1 MLDLRAVLLRLFPI
15 ASSAPAD
22 EQHKHFT
29 RLLCGAF
36 TARHANLAA
45 KALGFP
51 SADDGRLTLQRIR
64 LTCLDGVAQVFRSL
78 KQAVAP

>member
-1 MLDLRAVLLRLFPI
+1 MQLRLLPT
-15 ASSAPAD
+15 ASTPAD

-36 TARHANLAA
+36 TTRHANLAA

-64 LTCLDGVAQVFRSL
+64 LVCLDRVAPVFRWL
-78 KQAVAP
+78 RRLIPPFR